1 MRLAVFNYRADEE
14 EFFIKFC
21 AQYDVD
27 AVYIKE
33 APSVQ
38 SIEQAAG
45 CDCASI
51 ITSPIGKAELD
62 AFKKAGVGFVS
73 TRTIGF
79 DHIDMKYAKELGI
92 GVGNV
97 SYSPNSVAEYTI
109 MLILMANRKAKTIML
124 RALGQDYSLRE
135 VRGLELR
142 MQTVGVVGTGQIGRK
157 VIRGLSGF
165 GCKIIAYDKFEND
178 EVKKLADYVTLDEL
192 FSRADV
198 ITFHIPGNDDNY
210 HMIDKTA
217 FDKMKDG
224 VTVIN
229 TARGTLIDTQ
239 ALINAVE
246 CGKVGAA
253 ALDVVENEQAVYY
266 KDYKYKPVN
275 HREMAVL
282 NSFPNVIMTPHT
294 AFFTDMAVSD
304 MVEHSILSCLKF
316 TGRSNFGD

>member
-21 AQYDVD
+21 GQYNVE

-33 APSVQ
+33 APSAE
-38 SIEQAAG
+38 SICKAAG
-45 CDCASI
+45 CDCASV

-62 AFKKAGVGFVS
+62 AFKGVGIHFIS

-79 DHIDMKYAKELGI
+79 DHINTAYAKELGI

-97 SYSPNSVAEYTI
+97 TYSPNSVAEYTV
-109 MLILMANRKAKTIML
+109 MLILMANRKIKTIMM
-124 RALGQDYSLRE
+124 RGLGQDYSLRE
-135 VRGLELR
+135 VRGSELCS
-142 MQTVGVVGTGQIGRK
+142 QTVGVIGTGQIGRK
-157 VIRGLSGF
+157 VVRNLSGF
-165 GCKIIAYDKFEND
+165 GCNIIAYDKFEND
-178 EVKKLADYVTLDEL
+178 EVKQYAQYVTMEEL
-192 FSRADV
+192 FAAADV
-198 ITFHIPGNDDNY
+198 ITFHIPGNEDNY
-210 HMIDKTA
+210 HMIDKAA

-224 VTVIN
+224 VTIIN
-229 TARGTLIDTQ
+229 TARGTLIDTN
-239 ALINAVE
+239 ALIDAVG

-253 ALDVVENEQAVYY
+253 ALDVVENEQAIYY
-266 KDYKYKPVN
+266 KDYKYKPIN

-304 MVEHSILSCLKF
+304 MVEHSIVSCLEFVKE
-316 TGRSNFGD
+316 NKV

>member
-21 AQYDVD
+21 AQYHVE

-33 APSVQ
+33 PPTAE
-38 SIEQAAG
+38 SIEKALG

-51 ITSPIGKAELD
+51 ITSPVRKAELE
-62 AFKKAGVGFVS
+62 AFRKVGVRFVS

-79 DHIDMKYAKELGI
+79 DHIDMNYAKELGI

-97 SYSPNSVAEYTI
+97 SYSPNSVAEYTV
-109 MLILMANRKAKTIML
+109 MLILMANRRLKTIMA
-124 RALGQDYSLRE
+124 RGLGQDYSLKG
-135 VRGLELR
+135 VRGTELR
-142 MQTVGVVGTGQIGRK
+142 KQTVGVVGTGQIGRN
-157 VIRGLSGF
+157 VIHNLSGF
-165 GCKIIAYDKFEND
+165 GCNIIAYDKYEND
-178 EVKKLADYVTLDEL
+178 EVKQYAGYVSMDEL
-192 FSRADV
+192 LAKADV

-217 FDKMKDG
+217 FGKMKDG
-224 VTVIN
+224 VTIIN
-229 TARGTLIDTQ
+229 TARGTLIDTK
-239 ALINAVE
+239 ALIDAVE

-266 KDYKYKPVN
+266 KDYKYKTVN
-275 HREMAVL
+275 HRDMAIL

-304 MVEHSILSCLKF
+304 MVEHSIVSCLKF
-316 TGRSNFGD
+316 AGEV